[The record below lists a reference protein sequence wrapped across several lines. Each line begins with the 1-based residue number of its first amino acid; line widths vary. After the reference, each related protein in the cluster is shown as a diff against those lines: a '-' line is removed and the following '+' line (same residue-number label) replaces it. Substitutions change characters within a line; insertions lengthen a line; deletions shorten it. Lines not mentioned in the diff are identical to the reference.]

1 MEMSDKQETYN
12 YEPFA
17 DTEDYKKVN
26 GDIIASW
33 VQLMVD
39 KGMGK
44 IDKILDVATGA
55 GTMVQLF
62 FTHLP
67 LKWKESVVMCLD
79 QSSDALK
86 LAQSKL
92 ENQIE
97 KLKFIN
103 SPIEDINLPS
113 GSVDVAV
120 WGNGIHYLTEKAQIE
135 SLIKIKKTL
144 TPNGWLFFNT
154 AFYEEARPANTIP
167 FYRTQVKNAV
177 LLLREKGIKREKE
190 NKKAEAAKF
199 HPRSYYED
207 LVSKAGFKLVN
218 AQEFAARLT
227 QDAWEHISEF
237 QQYAAG
243 ALHGYPTDDASTAM
257 KNAVAPSILLH
268 GEKDKDGKLFV
279 IRNWLAVSARAR

>member
-1 MEMSDKQETYN
+1 MSDKQETYN

-44 IDKILDVATGA
+44 IDQILDVATGA

-62 FTHLP
+62 FTYLP
-67 LKWKESVVMCLD
+67 STWKKAVVMCLD

-86 LAQSKL
+86 VAQSKL
-92 ENQIE
+92 DDHID

-103 SPIEDINLPS
+103 SSIEDLDLPS
-113 GSVDVAV
+113 GSVDIAV
-120 WGNGIHYLTEKAQIE
+120 WGNGIHYLTETAQIDC
-135 SLIKIKKTL
+135 LKNIKKVL
-144 TPNGWLFFNT
+144 KPNGWLFFNT
-154 AFYEEARPANTIP
+154 AFYEEARPADTIP

-177 LLLREKGIKREKE
+177 LMLKEKGIKRERE
-190 NKKAEAAKF
+190 EKKAEAAKF

-207 LVSKAGFKLVN
+207 LVSQAGFKLVN
-218 AQEFAARLT
+218 AQEFAAHLT
-227 QDAWEHISEF
+227 QEAWEHISGF

-257 KNAVAPSILLH
+257 KSAVAPSILIH

-279 IRNWLAVSARAR
+279 IRNWLAVSARA